1 MSRTVDERVLSM
13 QFDNRQ
19 FESNVR
25 TSMSTLEKLKQS
37 LKLTEASKGLEGI
50 STAAKRVDMSP
61 MANGIETVRM
71 KFSALEVMAVTALA
85 NITNSAVNAGKRM
98 ISAITVQPIKDG
110 FAEYETQMNAV
121 QTILAN
127 TQKEG
132 TNVKTV
138 NAALDELNHYADKT
152 IYNFT
157 EMTRNIGTFTAA
169 GVKLDTSVSAIKGI
183 ANLAA
188 VSGSSSQQASTAM
201 YQLSQALASG
211 TVKLQDWNSVVNA
224 GMGGQVFQD
233 ALIRTSEHLQTGA
246 KAAIDA
252 KGSFRES
259 LQTGWLTTEVLTQTL
274 DMFATAA
281 DTQEEYEAAVQ
292 KFVSQGYT
300 QEEAK
305 QMADMA
311 KTAGEA
317 ATKVKTFSQLI
328 DTLKEALGSG
338 WTETW
343 RTVIGDFEEAR
354 ELWTNVSDVLSD
366 YINKTSDARNA
377 MVKQWADLGGRTAM
391 IDSFKNAFKGLVSI
405 IAPIKEAF
413 REIFPPMTAQQLF
426 KITEGVRD
434 LTAKFILSDSAA
446 AKVKNT
452 FKGVFSVID
461 IGVTFIKDL
470 AGGIIKVVGS
480 LLGFSGG
487 ILDIT
492 SALGDWVSKLRDS
505 IKESDAFGKAIDKIS
520 GFIVKCIDK
529 LKDFGSALKEGIGNL
544 VDGFKGPNINGFVG
558 FLKTIA
564 GLATKIGSGLVDA
577 LKSIMSSIT
586 DALGGGNFLDTLN
599 NGIFTGILLYIGKF
613 FKNLSGVI
621 GEAPS
626 FLENVKGVLDD
637 VRSSLEAYQNNLKAE
652 TLKKIAV
659 AIGILAAA
667 IFVLSTINAE
677 DMSRSLTAITVLF
690 GELLG
695 SLFIF
700 NKMDIKLKGVTKA
713 ISAMIGMSVAVL
725 ILAGALKKLSSLS
738 WNELAK
744 GLVGVAG
751 LVGILIAAAKLM
763 DGESKTITKFAG
775 QMIIMTVAVGILSRV
790 AKSLSSMSWEEL
802 GKAGAGVLG
811 LVGILVGAAKI
822 MDSENAAIT
831 KFGGQMIMIS
841 VAVGVLG
848 IVAKSLS
855 SMSWEEL
862 SKAGAGIL
870 GLVAML
876 VTSAKI
882 MDTEDKALTKF
893 SGQMLIMSVSIGLLA
908 LVGKKISSMS
918 WGELGKA
925 GTGLLSLVVMLV
937 AAAKIMDSD
946 SASITKFS
954 GQMLLMSASLA
965 ILAPVLKSL
974 GSMSWE
980 GIAKGLIAIGVAL
993 AELATG
999 LYFMTGTLGGS
1010 AALIVASVS
1019 LMVLVSVLAK
1029 LGSMSVGSIV
1039 KSLVTLG
1046 GAIAIIGA
1054 GAALLTPVIPALLGL
1069 SAAFALLGLAMVGIG
1084 AGLTL
1089 IGIGLTSIAAAG
1101 TAAATSLVASLTII
1115 VSGILEL
1122 IPTIMGGL
1130 GEAIVSFCQLI
1141 GETAPQIAEAILK
1154 LLSSVLESLTQY
1166 APQIIDSLVTLI
1178 IELLDGLAARA
1189 PEFLDSLTN
1198 FLVSL
1203 INGLSSNIGSLIE
1216 SVVGLVSSI
1225 IQGVAD
1231 ALSPIVESVLAPIL
1245 EGLKNIIVGVF
1256 TAIGPYIPSIC
1267 DAFTQMTQI
1276 ICDAIVQITAILA
1289 PFIPNIQMIAQYVM
1303 MSIQAVCN
1311 AFVAV
1316 VGQISPIIQS
1326 ITGLVQQLG
1335 NSITQILYGIRD
1347 VIAQVGASIS
1357 QILVSLGMSFQM
1369 LGSAI
1374 RTALDGVADVVVSVG
1389 EAIKMALD
1397 GVANIISSVGDSIKS
1412 VFEGIGDVITSVGES
1427 IKSVLDGLANV
1438 FESIGQAALDA
1449 GTGFDKLANGVVKIT
1464 NTKLSDMAASLT
1476 AVATGLGDIAAN
1488 SDGLAVAGTGM
1499 QQIANGINMSSTVF
1513 GVMAMGVQRVVMA
1526 LQSIGPVASAS
1537 MSTLVTS
1544 VLSSANC
1551 FTMLSTTA
1559 VTAISMMMSTMAL
1572 TVTSGSFLI
1581 ITAFNTMMNSVVM
1594 AISGKAVIFMS
1605 AGLAMMSGLSAGI
1618 MMGSTSVTVAVMT
1631 ALSNVVSIVTSR
1643 QGIFISAGI
1652 ALMSG
1657 LGSGIMAGS
1666 SVVVS
1671 AVMSALSRATA
1682 IIISQRGLF
1691 TTAGVALMSGL
1702 CAGML
1707 SASGT
1712 VAAAVMSTMSSAV
1725 AIVMSQRG
1733 LFTAAGMQL
1742 MVGLRTGIMSGASG
1756 MMSAVTMVIT
1766 RSYTMVLSRRGQFTA
1781 AGRQLI
1787 VGLASGLRSGASA
1800 VTGAISSAM
1809 SSCSA
1814 AIRMHWGSFY
1824 FAGIYLG
1831 QGLTQGIASQET
1843 AAYNAGYRL
1852 GQKAVQ
1858 GEKDGQ
1864 KSASPSKL
1872 TKQAGRWLGEGLV
1885 IGMDQMGKSVYKSGK
1900 SMGENAVDSITGA
1913 LTSINDVSAASAS
1926 LTPTIRP
1933 VVDMDELQ
1941 NGSSTLRIGADL
1953 SASLLSK
1960 PVNTLQEIVSSAQD
1974 SINASNNEV
1983 IKAINELRADLNA
1996 FYSGDDTELALYMD
2010 SKKVASTL
2018 AKPMNRQLLTL
2029 QKRGSY

>member
-1 MSRTVDERVLSM
+1 MSKTVDERVLSM
-13 QFDNRQ
+13 RFDNKQ
-19 FESNVR
+19 FESNVH

-446 AKVKNT
+446 VKVKNT

-529 LKDFGSALKEGIGNL
+529 LKDFGSAVKEGIGNL

-564 GLATKIGSGLVDA
+564 GLASKIGSGLVDA

-700 NKMDIKLKGVTKA
+700 NKMDIKLKGVIKA
-713 ISAMIGMSVAVL
+713 IPAMIGMSVAVL

-775 QMIIMTVAVGILSRV
+775 QMIIMTVAVGILSR
-790 AKSLSSMSWEEL
+790 
-802 GKAGAGVLG
+802 
-811 LVGILVGAAKI
+811 
-822 MDSENAAIT
+822 
-831 KFGGQMIMIS
+831 
-841 VAVGVLG
+841 
-848 IVAKSLS
+848 VAKSLS

-1122 IPTIMGGL
+1122 IPTIMEGL

-1397 GVANIISSVGDSIKS
+1397 GVVNVISSVGDSIKS

-1499 QQIANGINMSSTVF
+1499 QQIANGINMSSTAF

-1544 VLSSANC
+1544 VSSSANC

-1605 AGLAMMSGLSAGI
+1605 AGLAMMSGLSMGI
-1618 MMGSTSVTVAVMT
+1618 MMGSASVTVAVMT

-1666 SVVVS
+1666 SVVAS

-1682 IIISQRGLF
+1682 TIISQRGLF
-1691 TTAGVALMSGL
+1691 MTAGVALMSGL

-1733 LFTAAGMQL
+1733 LFMAAGMQL
-1742 MVGLRTGIMSGASG
+1742 MVGLRSGVMSGAAG
-1756 MMSAVTMVIT
+1756 MISAVNMVIMKA
-1766 RSYTMVLSRRGQFTA
+1766 YTMIIARRGQFMQ
-1781 AGRQLI
+1781 AGMQLMQAVANGI
-1787 VGLASGLRSGASA
+1787 RSSASSINS
-1800 VTGAISSAM
+1800 AISSAM
-1809 SSCSA
+1809 SNCTSG
-1814 AIRMHWGSFY
+1814 IRSHYGSFHSAGGY
-1824 FAGIYLG
+1824 LGDGLIAGINSKK
-1831 QGLTQGIASQET
+1831 Q
-1843 AAYNAGYRL
+1843 AAYDAGYAL
-1852 GQKAVQ
+1852 GKKAVE
-1858 GEKDGQ
+1858 GEKAGQ
-1864 KSASPSKL
+1864 QSHSPSKL
-1872 TKQAGRWLGEGLV
+1872 TKKAGRWLGEGLV
-1885 IGMDQMGKSVYKSGK
+1885 IGMEQMGKAVYQSGK
-1900 SMGENAVDSITGA
+1900 SMGANAVDSISTA
-1913 LTSINDVSAASAS
+1913 LSSIDDISTTDLS

-1933 VVDMDELQ
+1933 VIDMDELQ
-1941 NGSSTLRIGADL
+1941 NGSQILSIGADL

-1960 PVNTLQEIVSSAQD
+1960 PVNSLQEIVSNAQAN
-1974 SINASNNEV
+1974 INASNNEV
-1983 IKAINELRADLNA
+1983 IRAINDLRADLNA
-1996 FYSGDDTELALYMD
+1996 FYAGDDTELALYMD
-2010 SKKVASTL
+2010 TKKVASTL

-2029 QKRGSY
+2029 QKRGSR

>member
-1 MSRTVDERVLSM
+1 MSKTVDERVLSM
-13 QFDNRQ
+13 QFDNKQ
-19 FESNVR
+19 FESNVH

-259 LQTGWLTTEVLTQTL
+259 LKTGWLTTEVLTQTL

-405 IAPIKEAF
+405 ITPIKEAF

-505 IKESDAFGKAIDKIS
+505 IKESDTFGKAIDKIS

-529 LKDFGSALKEGIGNL
+529 LKDFGSAVKEGIGNL

-558 FLKTIA
+558 FLKTIT
-564 GLATKIGSGLVDA
+564 GLASKIGSGLVDA

-667 IFVLSTINAE
+667 IFVLSTIDAE

-802 GKAGAGVLG
+802 SKAGAGV
-811 LVGILVGAAKI
+811 
-822 MDSENAAIT
+822 
-831 KFGGQMIMIS
+831 
-841 VAVGVLG
+841 
-848 IVAKSLS
+848 
-855 SMSWEEL
+855 
-862 SKAGAGIL
+862 L

-1122 IPTIMGGL
+1122 IPTIMEGL

-1357 QILVSLGMSFQM
+1357 QILISLGISFQL

-1374 RTALDGVADVVVSVG
+1374 RSALDGVADVVVSVG
-1389 EAIKMALD
+1389 ESIKIALD
-1397 GVANIISSVGDSIKS
+1397 GVADVISSVGDSIKS

-1449 GTGFDKLANGVVKIT
+1449 GIGFDKLANGVVKIT

-1499 QQIANGINMSSTVF
+1499 QQIANGINMSSTAF
-1513 GVMAMGVQRVVMA
+1513 SVMAMGVQRVVIA

-1544 VLSSANC
+1544 VSSSANC
-1551 FTMLSTTA
+1551 FTMLSATA

-1605 AGLAMMSGLSAGI
+1605 AGLAMMSSLSMGI
-1618 MMGSTSVTVAVMT
+1618 MMGSASVTVAVMT

-1666 SVVVS
+1666 SVVAS

-1691 TTAGVALMSGL
+1691 MTAGVALMSGL

-1733 LFTAAGMQL
+1733 LFMAAGMQL
-1742 MVGLRTGIMSGASG
+1742 MVGLRSGVMSGAAG
-1756 MMSAVTMVIT
+1756 MISAVNMVIMKA
-1766 RSYTMVLSRRGQFTA
+1766 YTMIIARRGQFMQ
-1781 AGRQLI
+1781 AGMQLMQAVANGI
-1787 VGLASGLRSGASA
+1787 RSSASSINS
-1800 VTGAISSAM
+1800 AISSAM
-1809 SSCSA
+1809 SNCTSG
-1814 AIRMHWGSFY
+1814 IRSHYGSFHSAGGY
-1824 FAGIYLG
+1824 LGDGLIAGINSKK
-1831 QGLTQGIASQET
+1831 Q
-1843 AAYNAGYRL
+1843 AAYDAGYAL
-1852 GQKAVQ
+1852 GKKAVE
-1858 GEKDGQ
+1858 GEKAGQ
-1864 KSASPSKL
+1864 QSHSPSKL
-1872 TKQAGRWLGEGLV
+1872 TKKAGRWLGEGLV
-1885 IGMDQMGKSVYKSGK
+1885 IGMEQMGKAVYQSGK
-1900 SMGENAVDSITGA
+1900 SMGANAVDSISTA
-1913 LTSINDVSAASAS
+1913 LSSIDDISTTDLS

-1933 VVDMDELQ
+1933 VIDMDELQ
-1941 NGSSTLRIGADL
+1941 NGSQTLSIGADL

-1960 PVNTLQEIVSSAQD
+1960 PVNSLQEIVSNAQAN
-1974 SINASNNEV
+1974 INASNNEV
-1983 IKAINELRADLNA
+1983 IRAINDLRADLNA
-1996 FYSGDDTELALYMD
+1996 FYAGDDTELALYMD
-2010 SKKVASTL
+2010 TKKVASTL

-2029 QKRGSY
+2029 QKRGSR

>member
-1 MSRTVDERVLSM
+1 MSKTVDERVLSM
-13 QFDNRQ
+13 RFDNKQ
-19 FESNVR
+19 FESNVH

-391 IDSFKNAFKGLVSI
+391 IDSFKNAFKGLASI
-405 IAPIKEAF
+405 ITPIKEAF

-529 LKDFGSALKEGIGNL
+529 LKDFGSAVKEGIGNL

-564 GLATKIGSGLVDA
+564 GLASKIGSGLVDA

-802 GKAGAGVLG
+802 
-811 LVGILVGAAKI
+811 
-822 MDSENAAIT
+822 
-831 KFGGQMIMIS
+831 
-841 VAVGVLG
+841 
-848 IVAKSLS
+848 
-855 SMSWEEL
+855 

-937 AAAKIMDSD
+937 AAAEIMDSD

-1101 TAAATSLVASLTII
+1101 TAAATSLIASLTII

-1122 IPTIMGGL
+1122 IPTIMEGL

-1303 MSIQAVCN
+1303 MSIQSICN

-1316 VGQISPIIQS
+1316 IGQISPIIQS

-1357 QILVSLGMSFQM
+1357 QILISLGISFQL

-1397 GVANIISSVGDSIKS
+1397 GVVNIISSVGDSIKS

-1488 SDGLAVAGTGM
+1488 SDGLAAAGTGM
-1499 QQIANGINMSSTVF
+1499 QQIANGINMSSTAF

-1544 VLSSANC
+1544 VSSSANC

-1618 MMGSTSVTVAVMT
+1618 MMGSASVTVAVMT

-1666 SVVVS
+1666 SVVAS

-1682 IIISQRGLF
+1682 IIISQQGLF

-1725 AIVMSQRG
+1725 AIAMSQRG
-1733 LFTAAGMQL
+1733 LFMAVGMQL
-1742 MVGLRTGIMSGASG
+1742 MVGLRSGVMSGAAG
-1756 MMSAVTMVIT
+1756 MISAVNMVIMKA
-1766 RSYTMVLSRRGQFTA
+1766 YTMIIARRGQFMQ
-1781 AGRQLI
+1781 AGMQLMQAVANGI
-1787 VGLASGLRSGASA
+1787 RSSASSINS
-1800 VTGAISSAM
+1800 AISSAM
-1809 SSCSA
+1809 SNCTSG
-1814 AIRMHWGSFY
+1814 IRSHYGSFHSAGGY
-1824 FAGIYLG
+1824 LGDGLIAGINSKK
-1831 QGLTQGIASQET
+1831 Q
-1843 AAYNAGYRL
+1843 AAYDAGYAL
-1852 GQKAVQ
+1852 GKKAVE
-1858 GEKDGQ
+1858 GEKAGQ
-1864 KSASPSKL
+1864 QSHSPSKL
-1872 TKQAGRWLGEGLV
+1872 TKKAGRWLGEGLV
-1885 IGMDQMGKSVYKSGK
+1885 IGMEQMGKAVYQSGK
-1900 SMGENAVDSITGA
+1900 SMGANAVDSISTA
-1913 LTSINDVSAASAS
+1913 LSSIDDISATDLS

-1933 VVDMDELQ
+1933 VIDMDELQ
-1941 NGSSTLRIGADL
+1941 NGSQTLSIGADL

-1960 PVNTLQEIVSSAQD
+1960 PVNSLQEIVSNAQAN
-1974 SINASNNEV
+1974 INASNNEV
-1983 IKAINELRADLNA
+1983 IRAINDLRADLNA
-1996 FYSGDDTELALYMD
+1996 FYAGDDTELALYMD
-2010 SKKVASTL
+2010 TKKVASTL

-2029 QKRGSY
+2029 QKRGSR

>member
-1 MSRTVDERVLSM
+1 MSKTVDERVLSM
-13 QFDNRQ
+13 RFDNKQ
-19 FESNVR
+19 FESNVH

-405 IAPIKEAF
+405 ITPIKEAF

-446 AKVKNT
+446 VKVKNT

-529 LKDFGSALKEGIGNL
+529 LKDFGSAVKEGIGNL

-564 GLATKIGSGLVDA
+564 GLASKIGSGLVDA

-700 NKMDIKLKGVTKA
+700 NKMDIKLKGVIKA
-713 ISAMIGMSVAVL
+713 IPAMIGMSVAVL

-775 QMIIMTVAVGILSRV
+775 QMIIMTVAVGILSR
-790 AKSLSSMSWEEL
+790 
-802 GKAGAGVLG
+802 
-811 LVGILVGAAKI
+811 
-822 MDSENAAIT
+822 
-831 KFGGQMIMIS
+831 
-841 VAVGVLG
+841 
-848 IVAKSLS
+848 VAKSLS

-1122 IPTIMGGL
+1122 IPTIMEGL

-1397 GVANIISSVGDSIKS
+1397 GVVNVISSVGDSIKS

-1499 QQIANGINMSSTVF
+1499 QQIANGINMSSTAF

-1544 VLSSANC
+1544 VSSSANC

-1605 AGLAMMSGLSAGI
+1605 AGLAMMSGLSMGI
-1618 MMGSTSVTVAVMT
+1618 MMGSASVTVAVMT

-1666 SVVVS
+1666 SVVAS

-1682 IIISQRGLF
+1682 TIISQRGLF
-1691 TTAGVALMSGL
+1691 MTAGVALMSGL

-1733 LFTAAGMQL
+1733 LFMAAGMQL
-1742 MVGLRTGIMSGASG
+1742 MVGLRSGVMSGAAG
-1756 MMSAVTMVIT
+1756 MISAVNMVIMKA
-1766 RSYTMVLSRRGQFTA
+1766 YTMIIARRGQFMQ
-1781 AGRQLI
+1781 AGMQLMQAVANGI
-1787 VGLASGLRSGASA
+1787 RSSASSINS
-1800 VTGAISSAM
+1800 AISSAM
-1809 SSCSA
+1809 SNCTSG
-1814 AIRMHWGSFY
+1814 IRSHYGSFHSAGGY
-1824 FAGIYLG
+1824 LGDGLIAGINSKK
-1831 QGLTQGIASQET
+1831 Q
-1843 AAYNAGYRL
+1843 AAYDAGYAL
-1852 GQKAVQ
+1852 GKKAVE
-1858 GEKDGQ
+1858 GEKAGQ
-1864 KSASPSKL
+1864 QSHSPSKL
-1872 TKQAGRWLGEGLV
+1872 TKKAGRWLGEGLV
-1885 IGMDQMGKSVYKSGK
+1885 IGMEQMGKAVYQSGK
-1900 SMGENAVDSITGA
+1900 SMGANAVDSISTA
-1913 LTSINDVSAASAS
+1913 LSSIDDISTTDLS

-1933 VVDMDELQ
+1933 VIDMDELQ
-1941 NGSSTLRIGADL
+1941 NGSQILSIGADL

-1960 PVNTLQEIVSSAQD
+1960 PVNSLQEIVSNAQAN
-1974 SINASNNEV
+1974 INASNNEV
-1983 IKAINELRADLNA
+1983 IRAINDLRADLNA
-1996 FYSGDDTELALYMD
+1996 FYAGDDTELALYMD
-2010 SKKVASTL
+2010 TKKVASTL

-2029 QKRGSY
+2029 QKRGSR

>member
-1 MSRTVDERVLSM
+1 MSKTVDERVLSM
-13 QFDNRQ
+13 RFDNKQ
-19 FESNVR
+19 FESNVH

-405 IAPIKEAF
+405 ITPIKEAF

-529 LKDFGSALKEGIGNL
+529 LKDFGSAVKEGIGNL

-558 FLKTIA
+558 FLKTIT
-564 GLATKIGSGLVDA
+564 GLASKIGSGLVDA

-677 DMSRSLTAITVLF
+677 DMSRSLAAITVLF

-763 DGESKTITKFAG
+763 DGESKAITKFAG
-775 QMIIMTVAVGILSRV
+775 QMIIMTVAVGILSR
-790 AKSLSSMSWEEL
+790 
-802 GKAGAGVLG
+802 
-811 LVGILVGAAKI
+811 
-822 MDSENAAIT
+822 
-831 KFGGQMIMIS
+831 
-841 VAVGVLG
+841 
-848 IVAKSLS
+848 VAKSLS

-1122 IPTIMGGL
+1122 IPTIMEGL

-1347 VIAQVGASIS
+1347 VIVQVGASIS

-1397 GVANIISSVGDSIKS
+1397 GVANVISSVGDSIKS

-1499 QQIANGINMSSTVF
+1499 QQIANGINMSSTAF

-1544 VLSSANC
+1544 VSSSANC

-1605 AGLAMMSGLSAGI
+1605 AGLAMMSGLSMGI
-1618 MMGSTSVTVAVMT
+1618 MMGSASVTVAVMT

-1666 SVVVS
+1666 SVVAS

-1691 TTAGVALMSGL
+1691 MTAGVALMSGL

-1733 LFTAAGMQL
+1733 LFMAAGMQL
-1742 MVGLRTGIMSGASG
+1742 MVGLRSGVMSGAAG
-1756 MMSAVTMVIT
+1756 MISAVNMVIMKA
-1766 RSYTMVLSRRGQFTA
+1766 YTMIIARRGQFMQ
-1781 AGRQLI
+1781 AGMQLMQAVANGI
-1787 VGLASGLRSGASA
+1787 RSSASSINS
-1800 VTGAISSAM
+1800 AISSAM
-1809 SSCSA
+1809 SNCTSG
-1814 AIRMHWGSFY
+1814 IRSHYGSFHSAGGY
-1824 FAGIYLG
+1824 LGDGLIAGINSKK
-1831 QGLTQGIASQET
+1831 Q
-1843 AAYNAGYRL
+1843 AAYDAGYAL
-1852 GQKAVQ
+1852 GKKAVE
-1858 GEKDGQ
+1858 GEKAGQ
-1864 KSASPSKL
+1864 QSHSPSKL
-1872 TKQAGRWLGEGLV
+1872 TKKAGRWLGEGLV
-1885 IGMDQMGKSVYKSGK
+1885 IGMEQMGKAVYQSGK
-1900 SMGENAVDSITGA
+1900 SMGANAVDSISTA
-1913 LTSINDVSAASAS
+1913 LSSIDDISTTDLS

-1933 VVDMDELQ
+1933 VIDMDELQ
-1941 NGSSTLRIGADL
+1941 NGSQTLSIGADL

-1960 PVNTLQEIVSSAQD
+1960 PVNSLQEIVSNAQAN
-1974 SINASNNEV
+1974 INASNNEV
-1983 IKAINELRADLNA
+1983 IRAINDLRADLNA
-1996 FYSGDDTELALYMD
+1996 FYAGDDTELALYMD
-2010 SKKVASTL
+2010 TKKVASTL

-2029 QKRGSY
+2029 QKRGSR